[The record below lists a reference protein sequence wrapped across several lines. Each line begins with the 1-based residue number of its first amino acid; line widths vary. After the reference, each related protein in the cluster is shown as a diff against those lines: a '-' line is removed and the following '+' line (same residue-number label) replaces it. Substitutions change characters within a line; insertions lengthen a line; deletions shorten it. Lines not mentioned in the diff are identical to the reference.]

1 MAKENPFTVAQQQ
14 LDVAAEL
21 LGLDEATH
29 EILRWPLREL
39 HFLIPVHMDDGSTHV
54 FRGFRVQHNDARG
67 PAKGGIRFHPNET
80 IDTVR
85 ALASWMTWKTSM
97 LDLPLGGAK
106 GGVIC
111 DPRQLSSGELERVS
125 RGFIRAAARFIGAH
139 KDVPAPDVFTT
150 PQIMA
155 WMVDEYEIIT
165 GEHEPSVITG
175 KPVEIGGSLG
185 RADATARGGIIATRE
200 AAAHLALDLKGK
212 KAVVQGYGNV
222 GSYTHKLAT
231 EILGLKVIAVGDM
244 YGSIYNENGFDP
256 QALMAFVRQNGTVV
270 GFPESEPLE
279 EPLLEMDVDVIFPAA
294 TEGVITGENAGR
306 IKAKIVA
313 EMANGPTL
321 PEADKI
327 LFDKGIYLIPDIFCN
342 AGGVTVSYFEQVQN
356 TYGYYWSE
364 EEVNQRLET
373 KMVHAFR
380 EISQMAAKRRIHNR
394 LAAYLV
400 AVERV
405 VRAMK
410 LRGWV

>member
-1 MAKENPFTVAQQQ
+1 
-14 LDVAAEL
+14 
-21 LGLDEATH
+21 
-29 EILRWPLREL
+29 
-39 HFLIPVHMDDGSTHV
+39 MDDGSTHV

-111 DPRQLSSGELERVS
+111 DPRQLSQGELERVS

-200 AAAHLALDLKGK
+200 AAAHLGLDLSGK
-212 KAVVQGYGNV
+212 TAIVQGYGNV

-231 EILGLKVIAVGDM
+231 ELLGLKVVAIGDM
-244 YGSIYNENGFDP
+244 YGSIYNENGFDS
-256 QALMAFVRQNGTVV
+256 QALMSFVRQNGTIVD
-270 GFPESEPLE
+270 FPESEPLD

-294 TEGVITGENAGR
+294 TEGVITGENADR
-306 IKAKIVA
+306 VKAKIVA

-321 PEADKI
+321 PEADEI
-327 LFDKGIYLIPDIFCN
+327 LFNRGIYLIPDIFCN

-364 EEVNQRLET
+364 AEVNQRLET
-373 KMVHAFR
+373 KMVHAFQ

-405 VRAMK
+405 VKAMK
-410 LRGWV
+410 LRSWV